1 MGLVREAHLVTLPGA
16 LSEVEGA
23 VHCCVVAAA
32 LLFIPLVVDYRCH
45 GALAL
50 LLPSISAETP
60 LASVVSLTAD
70 GLLLSRTLERA
81 QLPPPSHLRPGSVQ
95 IPLARSLARLC
106 CVCVFVTTCSSRLLQ
121 AHRSP
126 LYRASAMA
134 SASCLKRPCVT
145 MHVIHAYTAG
155 NEPYE

>member
-70 GLLLSRTLERA
+70 GLLLVSTFAFGVSRWPRA
-81 QLPPPSHLRPGSVQ
+81 TSPTMIFLTSSALIGILCIRFPNYRE
-95 IPLARSLARLC
+95 IPFFFLIC
-106 CVCVFVTTCSSRLLQ
+106 NNI
-121 AHRSP
+121 
-126 LYRASAMA
+126 
-134 SASCLKRPCVT
+134 
-145 MHVIHAYTAG
+145 IHYDL
-155 NEPYE
+155 

>member
-70 GLLLSRTLERA
+70 GLLLLS
-81 QLPPPSHLRPGSVQ
+81 
-95 IPLARSLARLC
+95 
-106 CVCVFVTTCSSRLLQ
+106 SSRLSLSVFPVGRVRLRQ
-121 AHRSP
+121 
-126 LYRASAMA
+126 L
-134 SASCLKRPCVT
+134 
-145 MHVIHAYTAG
+145 
-155 NEPYE
+155 

>member
-60 LASVVSLTAD
+60 LRLRCLVDCRRTT
-70 GLLLSRTLERA
+70 TLELSTFAFGVSRWPRA
-81 QLPPPSHLRPGSVQ
+81 TSPTMIFLTSSALIGILCIRFPNYREIPFFFLICYYTLRS
-95 IPLARSLARLC
+95 
-106 CVCVFVTTCSSRLLQ
+106 
-121 AHRSP
+121 
-126 LYRASAMA
+126 
-134 SASCLKRPCVT
+134 
-145 MHVIHAYTAG
+145 TALS
-155 NEPYE
+155 N